1 MFRQSNS
8 RKPAA
13 KPPTQ
18 KSDTQ
23 GASPHL
29 QKPLRGCLV
38 SYTGLSV
45 QEREDVNVKIRAMGG
60 EVSADLTQD
69 ITHLI
74 ASKVGSEKYMVAFG
88 LGIPVVELAWL
99 YTIHGLWTKG
109 QPVDVQKAA
118 SDFSTGPLKG
128 CSVCVTG
135 FVTNERLEIQK
146 KTLQYGGKFTND
158 LLKGNTTHLVCQ
170 RPIGE
175 KYRSAMLWGVKC
187 VKRSWLTDTMKALE
201 VADESKH
208 SFTESDILSA
218 AQSTKPAATAN
229 GSNADQARIEE
240 QPVLVPDEMYLEA
253 CYIYLCQSFPVCEI
267 PQLKKMIR
275 VAGGIHVTEYDP
287 QGVTHILVPS
297 DKLDDKTLTLL
308 DKDSPLPYI
317 VNQQWLRRS
326 NKEGKILAETD
337 YIVPFPTRTA
347 DGQIKPVRFDGAT
360 TWTTDSAVALRG
372 LNTKTRGNVAALR
385 TRPKAVL
392 APDSH
397 NQSPEQC
404 DQDAH
409 EPDVDTSTQNNSAS
423 EPVPAYRQTVSAP
436 SVLPSV
442 STGQSTQERNG
453 LKCRTASGLL
463 TQSLRGLSMEPQ
475 AADNSLVTRT
485 DLLNLDEP
493 EESQQSN
500 IFVKLYITT
509 HGCKDSV
516 TEVIRENTPIFG
528 GTYFEET
535 ETPPVPDALVRTI
548 VPLSMTWDEAQHQR
562 GVVVTNCWF
571 EASLVEERVISRYDH
586 FLYKPMKTIPI
597 EGFQKLSI
605 SVSSTHLQDYE
616 YKQIGRAIKVLGAQ
630 YLDKLS
636 TVSTNLLISD
646 QPDGPKY
653 KFMAEHGRPIVTM
666 EWLKQ
671 CVEQGVLLPFKDFL
685 LKSSTLE
692 GSKKSTNGTLVQ
704 HHPMSRQGSS
714 DSQRTVNSSTS
725 SERSNGQAVPSDKP
739 LSGLAVVLL
748 SRVVGN
754 HTEMQ
759 NMIIQM
765 GARLLTT
772 YDSDATHFVHKGKA
786 TADAK
791 RDVRQA
797 QRDGLYIVAPS
808 WLYTSRDTGLR
819 ANERE
824 HPETYDDKHLTLITT
839 AVHVPRE
846 RPPSSV
852 LPRRAS
858 SPLRTSSSRSRKSP
872 AAGYGRSGSAFQRQ
886 QSAIP
891 SLSQTFQGTAA
902 GATSSMFA
910 SESLPSSA
918 RMSSANDSFDLSM
931 SGAMDHPYG
940 NNGQLDTSSW
950 QLVPI
955 LPPKR
960 HTGERRKRRKTTI
973 AGEDSPSLTSIAD
986 TSMTIP
992 TQDEGNDEPINS
1004 EQYFKSQERYGED
1017 AVYWV
1022 DVEGR
1027 ERKRALM
1034 ESVGLKSAAPTPESN
1049 SESGRDKSGD
1059 VSPEQRPQPH
1069 FLLTGINA
1077 TDRARFKKAITELG
1091 GVVLEDISQDQD
1103 VWKTKCTHLITN
1115 GNKPP
1120 RTAKLVLAMGNGSM
1134 IVNKGFIAA
1143 SIEQGVWVDEGPFLV
1158 N

>member
-1 MFRQSNS
+1 MFRQSHS

-13 KPPTQ
+13 KPPAQ
-18 KSDTQ
+18 KSDAK
-23 GASPHL
+23 GASQQNL
-29 QKPLRGCLV
+29 QKPLRGCIV

-60 EVSADLTQD
+60 EVSADLTND

-74 ASKVGSEKYMVAFG
+74 ASKAGSEKYMVAFG

-109 QPVDVQKAA
+109 QPVDIQKAA
-118 SDFSTGPLKG
+118 TEFSTGPLKG
-128 CSVCVTG
+128 CNVCVTG
-135 FVTNERLEIQK
+135 FVTDERLEIQK
-146 KTLQYGGKFTND
+146 NTLQYGGKFTND

-187 VKRSWLTDTMKALE
+187 VQRSWLTDTMKALE

-218 AQSTKPAATAN
+218 AQSTKLAARAN
-229 GSNADQARIEE
+229 GSNGDQRRIEE
-240 QPVLVPDEMYLEA
+240 LSVVIPDEMYLEA
-253 CYIYLCQSFPVCEI
+253 CFIYLCQSFPISEI

-287 QGVTHILVPS
+287 QGVTHVLVPS
-297 DKLDDKTLTLL
+297 DKLDERTLTLL
-308 DKDSPLPYI
+308 DQNSPLPYI

-337 YIVPFPTRTA
+337 YIVPFPTRTE

-360 TWTTDSAVALRG
+360 TWTTDSAVAPRG
-372 LNTKTRGNVAALR
+372 FNTKTRGNIAALR
-385 TRPKAVL
+385 SRPKAIL
-392 APDSH
+392 AHDSH
-397 NQSPEQC
+397 NQASEQY
-404 DQDAH
+404 DQDSH
-409 EPDVDTSTQNNSAS
+409 YQSDVDTPTQISISS
-423 EPVPAYRQTVSAP
+423 EPVPAHRQTVSAP
-436 SVLPSV
+436 SVLPPV
-442 STGQSTQERNG
+442 TTGQPTQGRNG
-453 LKCRTASGLL
+453 LKSRTASGLL
-463 TQSLRGLSMEPQ
+463 THSLQGLSMEPQ
-475 AADNSLVTRT
+475 AADNSLVTRA

-516 TEVIRENTPIFG
+516 ADVIRENTPIFG

-597 EGFQKLSI
+597 EGFQNLSI
-605 SVSSTHLQDYE
+605 SVSSTHLRDYE
-616 YKQIGRAIKVLGAQ
+616 YKQIGRAVKVLGAE

-636 TVSTNLLISD
+636 TISTNLLISD

-671 CVEQGVLLPFKDFL
+671 CVEQ
-685 LKSSTLE
+685 S
-692 GSKKSTNGTLVQ
+692 
-704 HHPMSRQGSS
+704 
-714 DSQRTVNSSTS
+714 
-725 SERSNGQAVPSDKP
+725 
-739 LSGLAVVLL
+739 
-748 SRVVGN
+748 
-754 HTEMQ
+754 
-759 NMIIQM
+759 MITQM
-765 GARLLTT
+765 GARLSTT
-772 YDSDATHFVHKGKA
+772 YDPSATHFVHKGKA

-791 RDVRQA
+791 RDVRA
-797 QRDGLYIVAPS
+797 AKRDGLYTVAPS

-846 RPPSSV
+846 RPPLSV

-858 SPLRTSSSRSRKSP
+858 SPLRTPSSRSRKSP
-872 AAGYGRSGSAFQRQ
+872 AAGYGRSGSTFQRQ
-886 QSAIP
+886 QSTMP
-891 SLSQTFQGTAA
+891 SPSQAFQGTAA
-902 GATSSMFA
+902 GATSAMFA

-918 RMSSANDSFDLSM
+918 RISSVNNSFDLSM
-931 SGAMDHPYG
+931 SGAMDHSYG
-940 NNGQLDTSSW
+940 NNGQLDASNW

-960 HTGERRKRRKTTI
+960 HTGERRKKRKTAI
-973 AGEDSPSLTSIAD
+973 AGEESPSLTSIAD
-986 TSMTIP
+986 TSMTVP
-992 TQDEGNDEPINS
+992 TQDEGNDEPTNA
-1004 EQYFKSQERYGED
+1004 EHYFKSQERYGED

-1034 ESVGLKSAAPTPESN
+1034 ESVGLKTPTPQSN
-1049 SESGRDKSGD
+1049 SGSERDKNG
-1059 VSPEQRPQPH
+1059 
-1069 FLLTGINA
+1069 GI
-1077 TDRARFKKAITELG
+1077 TR
-1091 GVVLEDISQDQD
+1091 
-1103 VWKTKCTHLITN
+1103 
-1115 GNKPP
+1115 
-1120 RTAKLVLAMGNGSM
+1120 
-1134 IVNKGFIAA
+1134 
-1143 SIEQGVWVDEGPFLV
+1143 
-1158 N
+1158 

>member
-1 MFRQSNS
+1 MFRQSHS

-13 KPPTQ
+13 KPPAQ
-18 KSDTQ
+18 KSDAK
-23 GASPHL
+23 GASQQNL
-29 QKPLRGCLV
+29 QKPLRGCIV

-60 EVSADLTQD
+60 EVSADLTND

-74 ASKVGSEKYMVAFG
+74 ASKAGSEKYMVAFG

-109 QPVDVQKAA
+109 QPVDIQKAA
-118 SDFSTGPLKG
+118 TEFSTGPLKG
-128 CSVCVTG
+128 CNVCVTG
-135 FVTNERLEIQK
+135 FVTDERLEIQK
-146 KTLQYGGKFTND
+146 NTLQYGGKFTND

-187 VKRSWLTDTMKALE
+187 VQRSWLTDTMRALE

-218 AQSTKPAATAN
+218 AQSTKLAARAN
-229 GSNADQARIEE
+229 GSNGDQRRIEE
-240 QPVLVPDEMYLEA
+240 LSVVIPDEMYLEA
-253 CYIYLCQSFPVCEI
+253 CFIYLCQSFPISEI

-287 QGVTHILVPS
+287 QGVTHVLVPS
-297 DKLDDKTLTLL
+297 DKLDERTLTLL
-308 DKDSPLPYI
+308 DQNSPLPYI

-337 YIVPFPTRTA
+337 YIVPFPTRTE

-360 TWTTDSAVALRG
+360 TWTTDSAVAPRG
-372 LNTKTRGNVAALR
+372 FNTKTRGNIAALR
-385 TRPKAVL
+385 SRPKAIL

-397 NQSPEQC
+397 NQASEQY
-404 DQDAH
+404 DQDSH
-409 EPDVDTSTQNNSAS
+409 YQSDVDTPTQISISS
-423 EPVPAYRQTVSAP
+423 EPVPAHRQTVSAP
-436 SVLPSV
+436 SVLPPV
-442 STGQSTQERNG
+442 TTGQPTQGRNG
-453 LKCRTASGLL
+453 LKSRTASGLL
-463 TQSLRGLSMEPQ
+463 THSLQGLSMEPQ
-475 AADNSLVTRT
+475 AADNSLVTRA

-516 TEVIRENTPIFG
+516 ADVIRENTPIFG

-597 EGFQKLSI
+597 EGFQNLSI
-605 SVSSTHLQDYE
+605 SVSSTHLRDYE
-616 YKQIGRAIKVLGAQ
+616 YKQIGRAVKVLGAE

-636 TVSTNLLISD
+636 TISTNLLISD

-685 LKSSTLE
+685 LKSSAPE
-692 GSKKSTNGTLVQ
+692 GSKKPANSALVQ
-704 HHPMSRQGSS
+704 HHPMSRQGSN

-725 SERSNGQAVPSDKP
+725 SERSNGQAVPCDKP

-759 NMIIQM
+759 SMITQM
-765 GARLLTT
+765 GARLSTT
-772 YDSDATHFVHKGKA
+772 YDPSATHFVHKGKA

-791 RDVRQA
+791 RDVRA
-797 QRDGLYIVAPS
+797 AKRDGLYTVAPS

-846 RPPSSV
+846 RPPLSV

-858 SPLRTSSSRSRKSP
+858 SPLRTPSSRSRKSP
-872 AAGYGRSGSAFQRQ
+872 AAGYGRSGSTFQRQ
-886 QSAIP
+886 QSTMP
-891 SLSQTFQGTAA
+891 SPSQAFQGTAA
-902 GATSSMFA
+902 GATSAMFA

-918 RMSSANDSFDLSM
+918 RISSVSNSFDLSM
-931 SGAMDHPYG
+931 SGAMDHSYG
-940 NNGQLDTSSW
+940 NNGQLDASNW

-960 HTGERRKRRKTTI
+960 HTGERRKKRKTAI
-973 AGEDSPSLTSIAD
+973 AGEESPALTSIAD
-986 TSMTIP
+986 TSMTVP
-992 TQDEGNDEPINS
+992 TQDEGNDEPTNA
-1004 EQYFKSQERYGED
+1004 EHYFKSQERYGED

-1034 ESVGLKSAAPTPESN
+1034 ESVGLKTPTPQSN
-1049 SESGRDKSGD
+1049 SGSERDKNG
-1059 VSPEQRPQPH
+1059 
-1069 FLLTGINA
+1069 GI
-1077 TDRARFKKAITELG
+1077 TR
-1091 GVVLEDISQDQD
+1091 
-1103 VWKTKCTHLITN
+1103 
-1115 GNKPP
+1115 
-1120 RTAKLVLAMGNGSM
+1120 
-1134 IVNKGFIAA
+1134 
-1143 SIEQGVWVDEGPFLV
+1143 
-1158 N
+1158 